1 MNGIDPEN
9 GVVRLCVA
17 GVQAEQAGDGER
29 AAELY
34 RQAWD
39 ARDNDVEASMAAH
52 YLARVQADEGARL
65 AWNRTA
71 LERAEAAGAATAAFL
86 PSLLLN
92 LGHSLEAIGEL
103 ADASAAYDRARIALE
118 SVEPGLAESLH
129 EPIDRARRRVA
140 AALRQRA

>member
-1 MNGIDPEN
+1 MSGIDPEN

-39 ARDNDVEASMAAH
+39 ARGNDVEASMAAH

-71 LERAEAAGAATAAFL
+71 LERAEAAGEGTASFL

-92 LGHSLEAIGEL
+92 LGHSLEAMGEL
-103 ADASAAYDRARIALE
+103 ADASAAYDRAWIALE
-118 SVEPGLAESLH
+118 SLEPELAEPLRAPVDRARKRLAES
-129 EPIDRARRRVA
+129 
-140 AALRQRA
+140 Q

>member
-1 MNGIDPEN
+1 MSAIDMES
-9 GVVRLCVA
+9 GVVKLCVA

-39 ARDNDVEASMAAH
+39 ARSNDVDASMAAH
-52 YLARVQADEGARL
+52 YLARVQADEKTRL

-71 LERAEAAGAATAAFL
+71 LEHAEAAGEATASFL

-92 LGHSLEAIGEL
+92 LGHSLEAMGEL
-103 ADASAAYDRARIALE
+103 AEAAEAYDRARSVLE
-118 SVEPGLAESLH
+118 SVEPRLAESLRA
-129 EPIDRARRRVA
+129 PIERARKRVA
-140 AALRQRA
+140 TALRPRA